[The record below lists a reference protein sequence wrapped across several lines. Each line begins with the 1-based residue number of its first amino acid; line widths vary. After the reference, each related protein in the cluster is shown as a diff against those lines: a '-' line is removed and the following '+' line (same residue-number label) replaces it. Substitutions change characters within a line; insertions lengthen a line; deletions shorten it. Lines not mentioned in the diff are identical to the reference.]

1 VHSRQPAEFQ
11 LDPACDEVRV
21 AMKISFDLLPAIVF
35 FAFYIFG
42 DIYSAT
48 AAIIVA
54 CVVQTFGY
62 RFAAGTFDKAHL
74 LTLGLA
80 IAFGGAT
87 LALRDPEFIKIKPT
101 LTYGLMGLAFL
112 GSHFVGKKLLVER
125 MLGKVFVLPASH
137 WSRLNLCWVLFF
149 VVQAVANVV
158 VAAHF
163 SEAFWVGFKTFGDL
177 GLMIVFMVGQF
188 IFLRKYVVAQPQE
201 TAVKVPEIAD

>member
-1 VHSRQPAEFQ
+1 
-11 LDPACDEVRV
+11 
-21 AMKISFDLLPAIVF
+21 MKMVFDLLPAIAF
-35 FAFYIFG
+35 FGVYVVG

-48 AAIIVA
+48 IAIIVA
-54 CVVQTFGY
+54 CTVQTFGY
-62 RFAAGTFDKAHL
+62 RVAAGTFDKAHL

-80 IAFGGAT
+80 IVFGGAT

-112 GSHFVGKKLLVER
+112 GSHFIGKKLLVER

-149 VVQAVANVV
+149 VVQAVANLA

-163 SEAFWVGFKTFGDL
+163 SEAIWVGFKTFGDV

-188 IFLRKYVVAQPQE
+188 VLLRKYVVAQEPEEVGEQIS
-201 TAVKVPEIAD
+201 EIASSSLRPVVAPIREDEGPVR